1 MNTMRPQEIRMI
13 FKFHS
18 RSIKQLCYGLLLV
31 VTTSV
36 YAQEAYFIDGFHG
49 GVWGHYPEGYTGY
62 IVSQMEKHPDWYVN
76 LEIEPDTWDRVY
88 REDFENFKKFK
99 NLFQDQSASGRI
111 EYTNPSYGQAY
122 LFNISGE
129 SIISQFQYGIKKLKG
144 YFPELVFSTYSS
156 EEPCFTSALPAILN
170 AFDVQQASLK
180 NPNTCWGG
188 YIGAY
193 GGELVNW
200 IGSDGSQL
208 ITVPRY
214 EIEGLKANSTWETDG
229 NDNSK
234 SYIKQAF
241 DYGIE
246 HPLGMTLQDAGWK
259 WGPWLKKDFYKPS
272 IYITWRNYF
281 DNVVDRENST
291 DWNLTQEDIKV
302 SLVWG
307 SQIMQQ
313 LAQQIKKS
321 ERKIVQAEK
330 LAFFNTLTSGEDFP
344 EAGFESAWQ
353 PLLLAQHHDCW
364 IVPYNTSEGTSWA
377 EKVVAWT
384 QKTDAFSDSILQEG
398 DGLDKT
404 EQSYFIKVMNTL
416 GQSRDSWVGVKLP
429 SALKNES
436 LRIENASGE
445 EVESFIND
453 GEIRFKA
460 SAPSFGYSVYK
471 IKEGR
476 SNTDTQPVSVSQLAD
491 GTFILESDL
500 YQLKLDPRKGGSITS
515 LIAKELNNKEFVDA
529 DNDFGFNIMSG
540 NFYDQEGRLQTTAAP
555 VEIEILEHS
564 AEQVVVKLKGAI
576 AGSPYSQWITLA
588 NGNARID
595 FKLKIDWNENTGIGA
610 FKEVDYQARRLKK
623 AFYNDREKLVTTF
636 PLALEGQQVY
646 KNAPFDVL
654 KSNLENTFF
663 ENWDTIKNNIIL
675 DWVDVVDEKQEYG
688 CTLITDHTTSYTHG
702 SDFPLGL
709 TTQYS
714 GRGLWGRDYKLT
726 GPTTISYALIPHKG
740 LWDEA
745 ALEQKR
751 QQLEE
756 PLLTSVL
763 TKMPKQPTQSV
774 LQIETP
780 GWLLSRAQVFKEER
794 LLRIYNAENEEEN
807 GIISFTKNPGTIS
820 VVNLNGR
827 NLEEVEV
834 VENNGVYQVAL
845 NIPRFGFT
853 TLKITTP

>member
-1 MNTMRPQEIRMI
+1 MNTSRPQTIGPV
-13 FKFHS
+13 FKIYSHS
-18 RSIKQLCYGLLLV
+18 FKQLCCGFIFLAINMLA
-31 VTTSV
+31 
-36 YAQEAYFIDGFHG
+36 AQEAYFIDGFHG
-49 GVWGHYPEGYTGY
+49 GVWGHYPKGYTGY
-62 IVSQMEKHPDWYVN
+62 IVSEMEKHPDWDVN

-88 REDFENFKKFK
+88 QDDYKNFKKFK
-99 NLFQDQSASGRI
+99 SLFQDQSASGRI
-111 EYTNPSYGQAY
+111 EYTNPAYGQAY

-129 SIISQFQYGIKKLKG
+129 SIISQFHYGIKKLKG
-144 YFPELVFSTYSS
+144 YFPEMVFSTYSS
-156 EEPCFTSALPAILN
+156 EEPCFTSALPSILN

-188 YIGAY
+188 YVDAH

-208 ITVPRY
+208 LTVPRY
-214 EIEGLKANSTWETDG
+214 EIEGLKANSTWETEG

-234 SYIKQAF
+234 SYIKRAF

-259 WGPWLKKDFYKPS
+259 WGPWLKKNYYKPS
-272 IYITWRNYF
+272 IYSTWRNYF
-281 DNVVDRENST
+281 DNVVDKENTT
-291 DWNLTQEDIKV
+291 DWYLTQEDIKV

-313 LAQQIKKS
+313 LAQQIRQS
-321 ERKIVQAEK
+321 ERKIIQAEK
-330 LAFFNTLTSGEDFP
+330 LAFFNTLVSGEAFP
-344 EAGFESAWQ
+344 ESGFESAWQ

-377 EKVVAWT
+377 EKVVKWT
-384 QKTDAFSDSILQEG
+384 QTTDAFSDSILRKNTTLAR
-398 DGLDKT
+398 DDK
-404 EQSYFIKVMNTL
+404 SYYIKVVNTL
-416 GQSRDSWVGVKLP
+416 GQSRESWVGIKLP
-429 SALKNES
+429 SDLLSKAVVVEDALGTATEFFVH
-436 LRIENASGE
+436 EG
-445 EVESFIND
+445 D
-453 GEIRFKA
+453 IRFRA
-460 SAPSFGYSVYK
+460 SAPSFGYSIYK
-471 IKEGR
+471 LKGGKV
-476 SNTDTQPVSVSQLAD
+476 NTAKNPVSVTQLAD
-491 GTFILESDL
+491 ETYEIESDL
-500 YQLKLDPRKGGSITS
+500 YLLKLDPKKGGAITS
-515 LIAKELNNKEFVDA
+515 LVAKQLNNKEFVDPNK
-529 DNDFGFNIMSG
+529 DYGFNTMSG
-540 NFYDQEGRLQTTAAP
+540 NFYDQGQTLKTTAAAVD
-555 VEIEILEHS
+555 VEIIESS
-564 AEQVVVKLKGAI
+564 AEQAVLRIKGTI
-576 AGSPYSQWITLA
+576 AGSPYNQWITLA
-588 NGNARID
+588 NDRERID
-595 FKLKIDWNENTGIGA
+595 FKLEIDWKENTGIGD
-610 FKEVDYQARRLKK
+610 FKEEDYQARRSKK

-654 KSNLENTFF
+654 KSNLKNTFF
-663 ENWDTIKNNIIL
+663 ESWDTIKNNIIL

-688 CTLITDHTTSYTHG
+688 CALITDHTTSYTHG

-726 GPTTISYALIPHKG
+726 GPTTISYSLIPHKG

-745 ALEQKR
+745 ALEQQR
-751 QQLEE
+751 QELEE

-763 TKMPKQPTQSV
+763 TEIPKQLTQSL

-780 GWLLSRAQVFKEER
+780 GWLLSRAQVINEDR
-794 LLRIYNAENEEEN
+794 LLRIYNAENEEES
-807 GIISFTKNPGTIS
+807 GMITFSQNPGSIS

-827 NLEEVEV
+827 TLEEVEV

-853 TLKITTP
+853 TLKINTP